1 MSHELPA
8 SSPAAAD
15 AGEKGRTGMILHT
28 LAYIAGGAAFG
39 FAYHKIIGCS
49 TGACPITANPYISTL
64 YGALMGFLVGG
75 GLGR

>member
-1 MSHELPA
+1 
-8 SSPAAAD
+8 
-15 AGEKGRTGMILHT
+15 MILHT
-28 LAYIAGGAAFG
+28 LAYVAGGAAFG
-39 FAYHKIIGCS
+39 FAYHTIIGCS